1 MDLTQGSNAEK
12 QSRASK
18 MMVIVGIV
26 SLVMTFGGLTS
37 AFIVSSSRLDWLN
50 DFVLPKAFTWST
62 AFILVSSLCLVLAR
76 RALKQ
81 NQRQRTSFFVALTV
95 FSGIAFLA
103 SQLNGF
109 NQIIELGYNFTGP
122 TSNITMSYI
131 YVITVLHILHV
142 VAGLI
147 SLSVVL
153 VMNQKG
159 AYSKSAMTGFDMAAI
174 FWHFV
179 DLLWLY
185 LFIFFVTF

>member
-1 MDLTQGSNAEK
+1 MDLTQGSTAEK
-12 QSRASK
+12 QNRASK

-50 DFVLPKAFTWST
+50 DYVLPQAFTWST
-62 AFILVSSLCLVLAR
+62 ALILASSLCLVLAR
-76 RALKQ
+76 RSVKQ
-81 NQRQRTSFFVALTV
+81 NQRQRTSLFIALTIV
-95 FSGIAFLA
+95 NGIAFA
-103 SQLNGF
+103 VSQFNGF
-109 NQIIELGYNFTGP
+109 NQIIALGYNFTGP

-142 VAGLI
+142 LAGLI
-147 SLSVVL
+147 ALCVVL
-153 VMNQKG
+153 AMNQKG

-185 LFIFFVTF
+185 LFIFFLTF

>member
-1 MDLTQGSNAEK
+1 MDLTQGSTAEK

-18 MMVIVGIV
+18 MMIIVGIV

-95 FSGIAFLA
+95 FSGIAFMV

-153 VMNQKG
+153 VMNEKV

>member
-1 MDLTQGSNAEK
+1 MDLTQGSTAEK

-50 DFVLPKAFTWST
+50 NYVLPKAFTWST
-62 AFILVSSLCLVLAR
+62 AFILASSLCLVLAR

-81 NQRQRTSFFVALTV
+81 NQRQRTSLFIALTIV
-95 FSGIAFLA
+95 NGIAFA
-103 SQLNGF
+103 VSQFNGF
-109 NQIIELGYNFTGP
+109 NQIIALGYNFTGP

-142 VAGLI
+142 LAGLI
-147 SLSVVL
+147 SLGVVL

-159 AYSKSAMTGFDMAAI
+159 AYSKSTMTGFDMAAI